1 MRFICSC
8 TMYTYCDSVTLSQLN
23 IANIAMTVHHLP
35 NREMINVRFIFH
47 IIKKNKTDTFHIELL
62 IKEDQ
67 KYSDVLCDT

>member
-1 MRFICSC
+1 
-8 TMYTYCDSVTLSQLN
+8 
-23 IANIAMTVHHLP
+23 
-35 NREMINVRFIFH
+35 MINVRFIFH